1 MAKPKVL
8 LLNHGGLRSLVA
20 TAMVW
25 AESSGAGAR
34 VRMLFIDD
42 GAQAGPAH
50 HKAANA
56 QARHYHIADCVEL
69 AMPHLTPPVSDD
81 SEAVPAEAEAPLRQ
95 LQILTAAA
103 GAALAA
109 EAPRLIWPIQLGDE
123 FEPAAKVIE
132 SLVLLRHLI
141 ESAHGAPLQ
150 IDTPLLEMSDT
161 QVVEVGHQME
171 VPWDRTWSCQTD
183 GETPC
188 MACPPCQRRREA
200 FTKVGIEDPLASP
213 VATA

>member
-8 LLNHGGLRSLVA
+8 VLNHGGLRSAVA
-20 TAMVW
+20 TAMIC
-25 AESSGAGAR
+25 AETSGAAAR

-42 GAQAGPAH
+42 GSPTSALR
-50 HKAANA
+50 HKAASA
-56 QARHYHIADCVEL
+56 QARHYHIADCGEL
-69 AMPHLTPPVSDD
+69 AMRHLTPPASDD
-81 SEAVPAEAEAPLRQ
+81 SESVPAKIETPLRQ
-95 LQILTAAA
+95 LQILTAAS

-109 EAPRLIWPIQLGDE
+109 EAPRLVWPVQLGDE

-141 ESAHGAPLQ
+141 ETAHGARLQ
-150 IDTPLLEMSDT
+150 IDTPLLEMTDA
-161 QVVEVGHQME
+161 QVVEVGHQMD

-188 MACPPCQRRREA
+188 MACLLCQRREVA
-200 FTKVGIEDPLASP
+200 FRKVGIEDPLTSP
-213 VATA
+213 VTTA